1 MNCDSKSMN
10 RDSMNRDSNSM
21 KRTPSV
27 SALASWLL
35 LLSGFA
41 SSAPDVVHAQE
52 TELGFE
58 HLAGIDVVLAFDDP
72 TANRV
77 LESAFQE
84 SLGRRMGINLLAAA
98 QPDAL
103 SVVAVATCVP
113 QDCASAE
120 YYSVALLLS
129 NHYDATWAI
138 ELLSHESQELAD
150 LYAPRVAELMEPLGI
165 WAEAWRPGE
174 YRAQVD
180 AFVDQL
186 ETRCFGPALA
196 RRGIIAALALGEQ
209 RARPTAGSGGRRRT
223 GALLADPA

>member
-1 MNCDSKSMN
+1 MN
-10 RDSMNRDSNSM
+10 RVSRSM
-21 KRTPSV
+21 KCTSRV
-27 SALASWLL
+27 SALASGFLL
-35 LLSGFA
+35 ACGLAFSMPGAL
-41 SSAPDVVHAQE
+41 HAQE
-52 TELGFE
+52 PELGFE

-77 LESAFQE
+77 LEAAFQE
-84 SLGRRMGINLLAAA
+84 SLGRRMGINLLATA

-120 YYSVALLLS
+120 FYSVALLLS

-150 LYAPRVAELMEPLGI
+150 LYAPRVAELIEPLGI

-174 YRAQVD
+174 YRTQVD
-180 AFVDQL
+180 AFVEQL
-186 ETRCFGPALA
+186 EARCFGPALA
-196 RRGIIAALALGEQ
+196 RRGIIAALALADSARAQ
-209 RARPTAGSGGRRRT
+209 RLDQVASDER
-223 GALLADPA
+223 ALC

>member
-1 MNCDSKSMN
+1 MNCDSRPMTGTS
-10 RDSMNRDSNSM
+10 
-21 KRTPSV
+21 PV
-27 SALASWLL
+27 SALVSGFLL
-35 LLSGFA
+35 LCGFTLNVPPVA
-41 SSAPDVVHAQE
+41 HAQE
-52 TELGFE
+52 PAMGFE

-77 LESAFQE
+77 LEAAFQE
-84 SLGRRMGINLLAAA
+84 SLGRRMGINLLATA

-120 YYSVALLLS
+120 FYSVALLLS

-186 ETRCFGPALA
+186 EARCFGPALA
-196 RRGIIAALALGEQ
+196 RRGIIAALALGDSARAQ
-209 RARPTAGSGGRRRT
+209 RLDQVASDGR
-223 GALLADPA
+223 ALC